1 MTKIISVR
9 LDFVMMMKLGARQ
22 HAVLRMSV
30 LLLPS
35 VTSIDVLASNVFTIV
50 NAIAFFVIKE
60 CANKPESAV

>member
-9 LDFVMMMKLGARQ
+9 LDFVMMMKLGARK

-50 NAIAFFVIKE
+50 NVIAFFVIKE
-60 CANKPESAV
+60 CASKPESAV